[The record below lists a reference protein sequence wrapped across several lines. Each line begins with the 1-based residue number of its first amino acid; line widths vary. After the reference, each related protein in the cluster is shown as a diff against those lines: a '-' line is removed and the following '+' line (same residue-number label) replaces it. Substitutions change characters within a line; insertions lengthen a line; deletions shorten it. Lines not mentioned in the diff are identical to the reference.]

1 MYHNNISIKL
11 VSDTPNRINRST
23 NFFFFINPATKVSG
37 NFPNFRKTIYKNSIP
52 IKQPLSFDA
61 NELTTNDTMILMD
74 AIFAV
79 LFGRDHQLIVTV
91 TDSPKFE

>member
-1 MYHNNISIKL
+1 MYHNKISIKL

-74 AIFAV
+74 AIFTV
-79 LFGRDHQLIVTV
+79 LNHPGRDHQLIVT
-91 TDSPKFE
+91 DSPEFE